1 VLYRPVLLAQVK
13 ARILDRRYGVD
24 TEIASTALVDSADK
38 YGTVKWDDFE
48 YKGPSLDRLDIAPV
62 PQSRYDSL
70 ALPLTDSKLV
80 ASMQRDF
87 IDWVYRTV
95 KVTVREN
102 KALKIV
108 ALPDVTQA
116 TFRTEC
122 ANAARAGRD
131 AELRKVLD
139 GLDTQINTLERRL
152 EKEQVELENDQDIL
166 GKRTHEEMNTFAEN
180 VFGVF
185 RNGRT
190 RRLTRAAEKG
200 RMKSQA
206 RANVEE
212 SKVTITQLKEQIVA
226 LQQQREQKSQE
237 INDRWGNLVDDVDEI
252 VITARKSDIFVERF
266 GVAWMPFYLVKTGD
280 QMIDLPAFGGE

>member
-1 VLYRPVLLAQVK
+1 
-13 ARILDRRYGVD
+13 
-24 TEIASTALVDSADK
+24 
-38 YGTVKWDDFE
+38 
-48 YKGPSLDRLDIAPV
+48 
-62 PQSRYDSL
+62 
-70 ALPLTDSKLV
+70 
-80 ASMQRDF
+80 
-87 IDWVYRTV
+87 
-95 KVTVREN
+95 
-102 KALKIV
+102 
-108 ALPDVTQA
+108 
-116 TFRTEC
+116 
-122 ANAARAGRD
+122 
-131 AELRKVLD
+131 
-139 GLDTQINTLERRL
+139 
-152 EKEQVELENDQDIL
+152 
-166 GKRTHEEMNTFAEN
+166 MNTFAEN